1 MSSAATVS
9 QTLCTAHGAK
19 THRGRYYTEVDNVR
33 MDLVSS
39 TTSQEAPKPQGHD
52 PQGQRAS
59 QARLPAR
66 DRQIIG
72 ILLVAAFVVILN
84 ETIMSV
90 ALPRLM
96 VDLDITPRTV
106 QWLTTAFMLTMA
118 VVIPMTGFLLQRVST
133 RTVFILAMSL
143 FSAGTLLAAISPGF
157 WLLLPARIV
166 QASGTAVMIP
176 LLMTTVLTLVPV
188 ERRGVV
194 MGNLSIAISVAPAIG
209 PTLSGLV
216 LQFLSWRFMFV
227 LVLPI
232 ALATLVYGSRRLVNI
247 GQPGH
252 QKLDVASV
260 VLSAF
265 AFGSIV
271 YGLSQLGGGGASG
284 SQLVLGFIAFGLIC
298 LFFFGWRQLRLTRTS
313 SPLLDLRAFRFPM
326 FSVSVALLC
335 LAMLALFGMVI
346 LLPLYLQT
354 VRGIGSLAT
363 GLMLLPGGLL
373 MGLAGPTAGRIFDRF
388 GPRVLTVP
396 GALLLTFTLWRFSAA
411 DATTPIW
418 MLIGLHMLLMLGL
431 ACLFTPAFTAA
442 LNPLPPYLYS
452 HGSAILGTLQQV
464 AGAAGTALLVAIM
477 ATRTAT
483 LKQAGLPDIPAL
495 NGGIET
501 AFSVAALISLAAVV
515 LAFFI
520 RNTMPPVD
528 DQPME
533 YGAAEE
539 EPKSDEPAADEPA
552 ATRA

>member
-1 MSSAATVS
+1 
-9 QTLCTAHGAK
+9 
-19 THRGRYYTEVDNVR
+19 
-33 MDLVSS
+33 VSS
-39 TTSQEAPKPQGHD
+39 TTSRGALLSGKD
-52 PQGQRAS
+52 AS
-59 QARLPAR
+59 QSRLPAR
-66 DRQIIG
+66 DRQVIG

-96 VDLDITPRTV
+96 VDLDLSARTV

-118 VVIPMTGFLLQRVST
+118 VVIPTTGFLLQRIST
-133 RTVFILAMSL
+133 RTVFILAMGL
-143 FSAGTLLAAISPGF
+143 FSTGTFLAAISPGF

-232 ALATLVYGSRRLVNI
+232 ALATLAYGSRRLVNV
-247 GQPGH
+247 GQAGH
-252 QKLDVASV
+252 QRLDLRSV
-260 VLSAF
+260 LLSIP
-265 AFGSIV
+265 AFGGVV
-271 YGLSQLGGGGASG
+271 YGLSQLGGGASG
-284 SQLVLGFIAFGLIC
+284 PVVALGFIAFGLLCMVI
-298 LFFFGWRQLRLTRTS
+298 FGWRQLRLARHGGD
-313 SPLLDLRAFRFPM
+313 PLLDLRAFRYRM
-326 FSVSVALLC
+326 FTMSLALLC

-346 LLPLYLQT
+346 LLPIYLQT
-354 VRGIGSLAT
+354 IRGIGALAT

-373 MGLAGPTAGRIFDRF
+373 MGLAGPTVGRIIDRY

-396 GALLLTFTLWRFSAA
+396 GAALLTFTMWQFSTVN
-411 DATTPIW
+411 ATTPIW

-431 ACLFTPAFTAA
+431 ACLFTPAFTAG

-452 HGSAILGTLQQV
+452 HGSAIFGTLQQL
-464 AGAAGTALLVAIM
+464 AGAAGVALLVAIM
-477 ATRTAT
+477 AGRTAT
-483 LKQAGLPDIPAL
+483 LTETGLPELAAL
-495 NGGIET
+495 NGGIQS
-501 AFSVAALISLAAVV
+501 AFAVAAVISVASLV

-520 RNTMPPVD
+520 HNTKPSID
-528 DQPME
+528 EQ
-533 YGAAEE
+533 AAGHEAAAGE
-539 EPKSDEPAADEPA
+539 EPASEATV
-552 ATRA
+552 ATRG

>member
-1 MSSAATVS
+1 MSLDAIVS
-9 QTLCTAHGAK
+9 LNFVYGETAVREHS
-19 THRGRYYTEVDNVR
+19 VR
-33 MDLVSS
+33 MNLMPVK
-39 TTSQEAPKPQGHD
+39 TGPGKEA
-52 PQGQRAS
+52 AS
-59 QARLPAR
+59 QSRLPAR

-96 VDLDITPRTV
+96 VDLDISARTV

-118 VVIPMTGFLLQRVST
+118 VVIPTTGFLLQRIST
-133 RTVFILAMSL
+133 RTVFLLAMGL
-143 FSAGTLLAAISPGF
+143 FSAGTLFAAISPGF
-157 WLLLPARIV
+157 WVLLLARIV

-176 LLMTTVLTLVPV
+176 LLMTTVLTLVPA

-216 LQFLSWRFMFV
+216 LQFLSWRYMFV

-232 ALATLVYGSRRLVNI
+232 ALATLVYGSRRLVNV
-247 GQPGH
+247 GQPGR
-252 QKLDVASV
+252 QRLDIRSV
-260 VLSAF
+260 LLSIP
-265 AFGSIV
+265 AFGGLV
-271 YGLSQLGGGGASG
+271 YGLSQLGRGASG
-284 SQLVLGFIAFGLIC
+284 PGVALGFITFGVLC
-298 LFFFGWRQLRLTRTS
+298 LVIFGWRQLRLTRHGD
-313 SPLLDLRAFRFPM
+313 SPLLDLRAFSYRM
-326 FSVSVALLC
+326 FSMSLALLC

-346 LLPLYLQT
+346 LLPIYLQT

-373 MGLAGPTAGRIFDRF
+373 MGLAGPTVGRIMDRY

-396 GALLLTFTLWRFSAA
+396 GAILLTFTMWRFSAA

-418 MLIGLHMLLMLGL
+418 MLVGLHMLLMLGL
-431 ACLFTPAFTAA
+431 ACLFTPAFTAG

-452 HGSAILGTLQQV
+452 HGSAIFGTLQQV

-477 ATRTAT
+477 AGRTAT
-483 LKQAGLPDIPAL
+483 LTAAGLPEVAAL
-495 NGGIET
+495 NGGIQT
-501 AFSVAALISLAAVV
+501 AFGVAALLSIGSIV

-520 RNTMPPVD
+520 RNTKPPMD
-528 DQPME
+528 EQSPE
-533 YGAAEE
+533 WGAGE
-539 EPKSDEPAADEPA
+539 EPVSDEAA
-552 ATRA
+552 ATRS

>member
-1 MSSAATVS
+1 M
-9 QTLCTAHGAK
+9 QREH
-19 THRGRYYTEVDNVR
+19 NVR
-33 MDLVSS
+33 MKLMSAK
-39 TTSQEAPKPQGHD
+39 TGQEPV
-52 PQGQRAS
+52 AS
-59 QARLPAR
+59 QSQLPAR
-66 DRQIIG
+66 DRQVIG

-96 VDLDITPRTV
+96 VDLDISARTV

-118 VVIPMTGFLLQRVST
+118 VVIPTTGFLLQRIST
-133 RTVFILAMSL
+133 RTVFMLAMGL

-157 WLLLPARIV
+157 WMLLPARIV

-176 LLMTTVLTLVPV
+176 LLMTTVLTLVPA

-232 ALATLVYGSRRLVNI
+232 ALATLVYGSRRLVNV

-252 QKLDVASV
+252 QRLDIRSV
-260 VLSAF
+260 LLSIP
-265 AFGSIV
+265 AFGALV
-271 YGLSQLGGGGASG
+271 YGLSQLGRGASG
-284 SQLVLGFIAFGLIC
+284 PDVALGFITFGVLCMVI
-298 LFFFGWRQLRLTRTS
+298 FGWRQLRLTRRGD
-313 SPLLDLRAFRFPM
+313 SPLLDLRAFNYPM
-326 FSVSVALLC
+326 FSLSLALLC

-346 LLPLYLQT
+346 LLPIYLQT
-354 VRGIGSLAT
+354 VRGIGALAT

-373 MGLAGPTAGRIFDRF
+373 MGLAGPTVGRTIDRY

-396 GALLLTFTLWRFSAA
+396 GAVLLTFTMWQFSNVGP
-411 DATTPIW
+411 TTPIW
-418 MLIGLHMLLMLGL
+418 MLIGLHMVLMLGL
-431 ACLFTPAFTAA
+431 ACLFTPAFTAG

-477 ATRTAT
+477 AGRTAT
-483 LKQAGLPDIPAL
+483 LTE
-495 NGGIET
+495 GGEPP
-501 AFSVAALISLAAVV
+501 VAALGGGIQTAFAFAAVISIATIV

-520 RNTMPPVD
+520 RNTKPD
-528 DQPME
+528 
-533 YGAAEE
+533 AEE
-539 EPKSDEPAADEPA
+539 QSQEWGAGEEPVSELSA
-552 ATRA
+552 